1 VIHAL
6 YKFGDDGVHVRVAF
20 AVRVRGEVQGHIV
33 EENGEVG
40 TVVEIEA
47 AKKIL
52 VGFAAA
58 GVLGDDDTGNRF
70 QDFSRTT
77 NGTSLDFGSAGG
89 SLGGGIGNPDEAI
102 VAALHV
108 DGGVDGTD
116 HERNAQR
123 DGSLGGSQGEGHF
136 FGFKTGIRYH
146 QSIIAGWKA

>member
-1 VIHAL
+1 GPLTSISTTREDNVPEPKFLHTPKNDAQKPNKPVSRGEKVGGKRLKKSKRGCPRRAVVAYIRGVRTFLVIHAL

-58 GVLGDDDTGNRF
+58 GVLSDDDTGNRF
-70 QDFSRTT
+70 QDFSRT
-77 NGTSLDFGSAGG
+77 
-89 SLGGGIGNPDEAI
+89 
-102 VAALHV
+102 
-108 DGGVDGTD
+108 
-116 HERNAQR
+116 
-123 DGSLGGSQGEGHF
+123 
-136 FGFKTGIRYH
+136 K
-146 QSIIAGWKA
+146 